1 MSMMTDWV
9 PAPSSCRSG
18 VQDALWSCTRNIG
31 LLEGQEIAC
40 TQKESTDP
48 GERNSYLYGFR
59 QNGGFFH
66 EKEFN
71 QHAKGGGQLINL

>member
-1 MSMMTDWV
+1 MKMPNQDRSKE
-9 PAPSSCRSG
+9 PSLYIVILKISRQIPIINFG
-18 VQDALWSCTRNIG
+18 IQTN
-31 LLEGQEIAC
+31 GQELELQII
-40 TQKESTDP
+40 
-48 GERNSYLYGFR
+48 YGFR